1 MICSLTDLAFYYF
14 YIQQL
19 NLRIRN
25 DKNLSS
31 QLQNI
36 KKKKLNSLIIPDFVG
51 RYSVVFFWLSCFLLT
66 QGLMTHDWPQTGY
79 VAEYNLGRCWYKCSS
94 SSPAL

>member
-36 KKKKLNSLIIPDFVG
+36 KKKISLIIPDFVG
-51 RYSVVFFWLSCFLLT
+51 RYSVFFFLAF
-66 QGLMTHDWPQTGY
+66 MF
-79 VAEYNLGRCWYKCSS
+79 SS
-94 SSPAL
+94 DRVL

>member
-51 RYSVVFFWLSCFLLT
+51 RYSVVFFGF
-66 QGLMTHDWPQTGY
+66 H
-79 VAEYNLGRCWYKCSS
+79 VFF
-94 SSPAL
+94 